1 MSSLKDFNKKTNLID
16 TKLLEFIESKGYTL
30 VVYKGRE
37 MCIETEQFIEILEEY
52 IVYRRDIKL
61 NQLLNE

>member
-16 TKLLEFIESKGYTL
+16 VKLLEFIESKGYTL

-37 MCIETEQFIEILEEY
+37 MCIEPEQFVEILEEY
-52 IVYRRDIKL
+52 IIYRREEKL